1 MSRQEGN
8 EKISPTARYV
18 AHIRTFTDIPYAKE
32 IAEESQSERD
42 FQALAGESTKSG
54 IQFIPIIEARYKAT
68 DQIIA
73 QRHITQVLEIATGLS
88 PRGLAMTENP
98 DVVYLATDLPQ
109 ILEQIKTLAQA
120 ILAKLHTQRPN
131 LYFRVVNALDRDEL
145 LQAVSPFQPGRPI
158 AIITEGLLPYLTQ
171 AEKETL
177 AANIHDLLKQ
187 YGGIWI
193 TPDVRT
199 KQYLKRIVQDDKNNY
214 VQQRLGNVSGTTGT
228 DFENNLFEDEDDMRQ
243 FFIKAGFTIEE
254 YPHTSILEE
263 LSSIDILNL
272 NRETVLEVLRV
283 PKTLILTAR

>member
-8 EKISPTARYV
+8 EEISPTARYV

-32 IAEESQSERD
+32 IAEESQAERD
-42 FQALAGESTKSG
+42 FQALAGESAKSV
-54 IQFIPIIEARYKAT
+54 IQFTPILEARYKAT

-73 QRHITQVLEIATGLS
+73 QRHITQVLEIAAGLS
-88 PRGLAMTENP
+88 PRGLAMTENT
-98 DVVYLATDLPQ
+98 DVIYVATDLPQ
-109 ILEQIKTLAQA
+109 ILAQIKALAEA